1 MKDKIIAVLN
11 TLNTIDVHG
20 EQNLD
25 KLLGC
30 IQTLRSILASEEQEE
45 NNG

>member
-1 MKDKIIAVLN
+1 MNEKIIAVLN
-11 TLNTIDVHG
+11 TLNTISVSG

-30 IQTLRSILASEEQEE
+30 IQTLKAVLSEPQEVD
-45 NNG
+45 NG